1 MDDRLHKPGWTEF
14 NRLVSEIK
22 KEPFH
27 YRGEGHDI
35 KRYTEL
41 VNGV

>member
-1 MDDRLHKPGWTEF
+1 MDDRLDKLGWTEF
-14 NRLVSEIK
+14 NRFVSEIK

-27 YRGEGHDI
+27 YYRGGYDI
-35 KRYTEL
+35 KSYTEL